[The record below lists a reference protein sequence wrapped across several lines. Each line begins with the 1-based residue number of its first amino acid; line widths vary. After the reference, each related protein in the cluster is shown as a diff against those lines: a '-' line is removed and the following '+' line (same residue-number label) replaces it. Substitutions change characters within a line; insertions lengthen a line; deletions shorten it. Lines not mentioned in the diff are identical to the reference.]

1 MVAVPCAPYQS
12 PTVETPKEATCSL
25 VQFCKL
31 NRAKLV
37 HFLAKIATA
46 REVFALLIHYKGHS
60 LN

>member
-12 PTVETPKEATCSL
+12 PRGETLKEVTCSL
-25 VQFCKL
+25 VQVCKL

-37 HFLAKIATA
+37 HFLAKTATVQ
-46 REVFALLIHYKGHS
+46 EIFALLIHYKGHS